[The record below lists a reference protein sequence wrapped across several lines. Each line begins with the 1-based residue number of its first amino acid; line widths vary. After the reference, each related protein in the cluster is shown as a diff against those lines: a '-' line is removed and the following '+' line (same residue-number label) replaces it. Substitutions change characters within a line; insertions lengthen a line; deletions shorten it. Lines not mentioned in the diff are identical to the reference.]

1 MKAKLVTIAEIA
13 AALQVTDRAARDRAV
28 NAGWLY
34 TEKSVRGGR
43 QRLYSISDLPRDVR
57 TALSRHQIAA
67 VQAELTAKGVLK
79 DKAPAPAPAPAAL
92 VAAEKISATPKAEQR
107 RDGRLELYHAYV
119 DYRLAAG
126 ASDRQAMPSFATLW
140 VHAASAIKA
149 GQPLPAA
156 LPEAISKQPR
166 WVFEAQPRLSVAT
179 LRRIAEA
186 VKKGEI
192 GALAGRYGG
201 RADTGIIDRAY
212 DGRAVEIVLALLSKS
227 DHLSAYE
234 VRRQLRGNL
243 GEDAVMP
250 DGQVVPWPSVRR
262 FQAWIAEAKVKFA
275 DVLMA
280 LKNPDGWR
288 SRYEFAFGEQPVG
301 EGLNDRWQIDAS
313 PADAL

>member
-1 MKAKLVTIAEIA
+1 MKAGYVTIGMVA
-13 AALQVTDRAARDRAV
+13 AALIISKRAAEKRADRE
-28 NAGWLY
+28 GWRY
-34 TEKSVRGGR
+34 DEAPIRGGR
-43 QRLYSISDLPRDVR
+43 RRLYTVSALPREIQD
-57 TALSRHQIAA
+57 ALSRHQIEA
-67 VQAELTAKGVLK
+67 VQAELTAKGVIK
-79 DKAPAPAPAPAAL
+79 DKSAAPAPAAL